1 MPLIL
6 PMCMGVESPTGAWKT
21 NRDHSPAFPK
31 LFSPYQ
37 LSMVAQFGMGACE
50 PFHYRCP
57 GFDLLDLIEVLSRQP
72 QLLWIHECSSHALS
86 WRGRFTASLPSTSS
100 VLTGGCL
107 HHHPSRLRDL
117 FGRGDRKILRV
128 GGGGRYCVPDT
139 TGLIHTCTH
148 RDCDR
153 AHKAC
158 TSSSHRKSQHGEKGV
173 GTKSHPSQEV
183 VCNYL

>member
-1 MPLIL
+1 
-6 PMCMGVESPTGAWKT
+6 MGVESPTGARKT

-72 QLLWIHECSSHALS
+72 QLLWIHECSSHVLY

-100 VLTGGCL
+100 VLTGGVFIITPQGSGIYSEEETGKSSEL
-107 HHHPSRLRDL
+107 EVVEDTVSQTQRDWYTHAPTETVT
-117 FGRGDRKILRV
+117 GR
-128 GGGGRYCVPDT
+128 
-139 TGLIHTCTH
+139 
-148 RDCDR
+148 
-153 AHKAC
+153 